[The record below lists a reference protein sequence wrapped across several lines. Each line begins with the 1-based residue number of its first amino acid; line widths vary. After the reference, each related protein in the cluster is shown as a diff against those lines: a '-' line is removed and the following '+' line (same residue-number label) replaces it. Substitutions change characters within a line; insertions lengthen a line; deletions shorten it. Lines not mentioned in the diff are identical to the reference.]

1 MMSEFA
7 GDEEILKEIMETFA
21 TTLPEMVAAIATA
34 IANND
39 CKALEFS
46 AHTFKGSAS
55 NFYAQAVVDSAF
67 ALENQGRA
75 GVMTNALENYKVL
88 ENLTHE
94 FTAELRSFLKKAG

>member
-7 GDEEILKEIMETFA
+7 GDEEILKEIMESFVTN
-21 TTLPEMVAAIATA
+21 LPEMIAAIATA

-46 AHTFKGSAS
+46 AHTVKGSAS
-55 NFYAQAVVDSAF
+55 NFYVQAVVDSAF
-67 ALENQGRA
+67 VLENQGRA

-88 ENLTHE
+88 EKLTHE
-94 FTAELRSFLKKAG
+94 LTTELWSFLKKAG